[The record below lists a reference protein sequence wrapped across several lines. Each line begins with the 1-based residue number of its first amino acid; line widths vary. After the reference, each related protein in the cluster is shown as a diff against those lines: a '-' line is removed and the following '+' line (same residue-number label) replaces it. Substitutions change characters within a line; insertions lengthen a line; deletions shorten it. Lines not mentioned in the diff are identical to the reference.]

1 MGATGEH
8 SGPGT
13 AVIPALEGSGGA
25 HLAPGALVTPGTPGF
40 KAPTVPAVPP
50 VTAAQAHHALVSIGI
65 LLAFVIVSTILAG
78 ANPALGHGILALML
92 VMLLMQG
99 ITHVNPITEWSA
111 SHTFEP

>member
-1 MGATGEH
+1 MAVSSPTLGSSPE
-8 SGPGT
+8 PG
-13 AVIPALEGSGGA
+13 LEGSTGA
-25 HLAPGALVTPGTPGF
+25 HA
-40 KAPTVPAVPP
+40 APTTANPGVARPTAPI
-50 VTAAQAHHALVSIGI
+50 TAAGAHHALVSIGI

-111 SHTFEP
+111 NHQFQP